1 MARAMVE
8 DCWAVDV
15 LELGQSG
22 YLFGETEGFAMCRQ
36 EGRHPMGIEW
46 QVVRDEVGLLYPIPG
61 PEGTWTD
68 REDWVSIVRTPSE
81 VGGERVWFVCPRC
94 YRKVRKLYLS
104 PQGEHFRCRLC
115 HDLSYRSKT
124 RLSPWPQ
131 REKLRKELDAL
142 PIGSR
147 RYTKTLLQMQKYDEA
162 FRRRCFRAL
171 LIPWAL
177 PSDVPTRH
185 PGRPSKKE
193 LREEAKAAR
202 EAARAMV
209 VKRPRGR
216 PKKKRAYT
224 RRSPLVL
231 SERKSDMEAYCVKCR
246 DRRELKDPQPLTLSN
261 GRPAI
266 QGTCPVCATK
276 LTRIVKAGEK
286 SLQS

>member
-1 MARAMVE
+1 MARALVE
-8 DCWAVDV
+8 DCWVLDV
-15 LELGQSG
+15 VELGQSG
-22 YLFGETEGFAMCRQ
+22 YLWGDTEGYVMCRQ

-46 QVVRDEVGLLYPIPG
+46 QVVRDEVGLLYYISRPD
-61 PEGTWTD
+61 GTYTD
-68 REDWVSIVRTPSE
+68 REDWVPMMRTPSE
-81 VGGERVWFVCPRC
+81 VGGERVWFVCPWC

-104 PQGEHFRCRLC
+104 PRAEHFRCRLC

-124 RLSPWPQ
+124 RLAPWPEAA
-131 REKLRKELDAL
+131 RLRKKLDTL
-142 PIGSR
+142 RICSR
-147 RYTKTLLQMQKYDEA
+147 RYTKTFLQMQKYDEA
-162 FRRRCFRAL
+162 FMRMCFRA
-171 LIPWAL
+171 PPMSWDFPTDA
-177 PSDVPTRH
+177 PTRH

-202 EAARAMV
+202 EALKATV
-209 VKRPRGR
+209 EKRPRGR
-216 PKKKRAYT
+216 PKTKRTYT

-246 DRRELKDPQPLTLSN
+246 DRRELTDPKPVTLSN
-261 GRPAI
+261 GRPAL